1 MSRKTKK
8 TVILAALETV
18 AGTAVATI
26 ATDALLISEASFE
39 PQYENVDRDL
49 LRPTMG
55 HGGSLVGDRHIQIS
69 FTVELA
75 AAGTAGSAPAWGK
88 LLQACAFA
96 EVISA
101 GQYVEY
107 LPVSESLK
115 TLTIRYSADGVIHT
129 ASGCMGTFS
138 MAMEAGS
145 RPTLAFT
152 FIGKDDGPVA
162 AATPAATLTQWQVPE
177 VLNAQNTQKIKLGGT
192 YANGAVTGGT
202 EFCSR
207 GLTLEMANETKYM
220 TMLGCSAIDITN
232 RLPTGSL
239 SLEVSAAQ
247 EVAMRAEINANT
259 ATSMSVLHGSA
270 AGKQVLVMCPRI
282 VRINPKYEDYEGK
295 LLLSHE
301 FNAEPVSGND
311 EVRIVAM

>member
-8 TVILAALETV
+8 TLIQAALETV
-18 AGTAVATI
+18 AGTAVATV
-26 ATDALLISEASFE
+26 AADALLISEASFE

-75 AAGTAGSAPAWGK
+75 AAGAAGTAPAWGK

-96 EVISA
+96 EVKVPDE
-101 GQYVEY
+101 YVEY
-107 LPVSESLK
+107 LPVSESFK
-115 TLTIRYSADGVIHT
+115 TLTIRYSIDGVIHT

-138 MAMEAGS
+138 LAMEAGS

-152 FIGKDDGPVA
+152 FIGKDEGAVA
-162 AATPAATLTQWQVPE
+162 AAPPAATLTQWQVPE
-177 VLNAQNTQKIKLGGT
+177 VLNAYNTQKIKLGGT
-192 YANGAVTGGT
+192 YAGGAVSGGT
-202 EFCSR
+202 DFCSR
-207 GLTLEMANETKYM
+207 GLTLDMANETKYL

-232 RLPTGSL
+232 RLPTGNL
-239 SLEVSAAQ
+239 SLEVNAAQ
-247 EVAMRAEINANT
+247 EVAMRSEINANT
-259 ATSMSVLHGSA
+259 ATSLSVLHGSA
-270 AGKQVLVMCPRI
+270 AGKQVLVYCPRI
-282 VRINPKYEDYEGK
+282 VRLNPKYEDYEGR

-311 EVRIVAM
+311 ELRIVAM